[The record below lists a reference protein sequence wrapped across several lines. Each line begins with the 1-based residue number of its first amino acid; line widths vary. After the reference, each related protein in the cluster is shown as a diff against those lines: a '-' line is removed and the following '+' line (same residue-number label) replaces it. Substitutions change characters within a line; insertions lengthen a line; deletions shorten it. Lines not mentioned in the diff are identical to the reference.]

1 MSTLIYIMNTSL
13 HCKSPSPC
21 TAWVL
26 YLYGK
31 TDSTKFPD
39 LYKNNELTITTFC
52 LAATAG
58 HLLQPSSTNNN
69 FKINYIGICKNDK
82 FWKKKKCKI
91 LPLWCSEQLNSAIAT
106 IHSLL
111 RECHWHLVK
120 RREAFVPPKPKE
132 FDKAADIGIS
142 FEAVK
147 GMKLSLNIGSGLAR
161 LSVNGATPWEKKPQH
176 LFSNQRKFFKS
187 WNV

>member
-69 FKINYIGICKNDK
+69 FKISTKKITSK
-82 FWKKKKCKI
+82 FVKMINFGKRKKM
-91 LPLWCSEQLNSAIAT
+91 QNSSIMMLRTAT

-176 LFSNQRKFFKS
+176 LFSNQRKFFKC